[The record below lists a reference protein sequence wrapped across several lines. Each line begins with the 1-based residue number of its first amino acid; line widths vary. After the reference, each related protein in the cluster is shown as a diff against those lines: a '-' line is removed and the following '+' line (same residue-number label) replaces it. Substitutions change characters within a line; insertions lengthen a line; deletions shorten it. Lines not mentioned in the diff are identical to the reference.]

1 MNDPLRRA
9 AADYFLSLADDE
21 MILAHR
27 DSEWT
32 GHAPILEEDIAF
44 ANLALDEMGH
54 AIIWYRLHAESAGE
68 DPEAYPDRLV
78 FGRLPE
84 AFRNAPLV
92 ELPKG
97 DWAFS
102 MLRQFLFDAA
112 EQVWLEALKGS
123 DYPTAATAA
132 RKIQTEE
139 RYHDRH
145 TRAWVLRLGLGSEES
160 HARMQRALDALW
172 PFATELFEARPG
184 EAALSAERLAPDSST
199 LRRQWET
206 MTGEHLTR
214 AGLVLPVNTR
224 PTGFTR
230 SQHTP
235 HLDEMLAELQSVSK
249 LEPEGV
255 W

>member
-9 AADYFLSLADDE
+9 AAAYFLSLADDE

-54 AIIWYRLHAESAGE
+54 AILWYRVHAELAGE
-68 DPEAYPDRLV
+68 DPEAYPDSLV
-78 FGRLPE
+78 FRRPAQE
-84 AFRNAPLV
+84 FSNAPLV

-102 MLRQFLFDAA
+102 ILRQFLFDAA
-112 EQVWLEALKGS
+112 EQVWLEALKGHS
-123 DYPTAATAA
+123 HPPAAAAA

-145 TRAWVLRLGLGSEES
+145 TRAWVLRLGLGSGES
-160 HARMQRALDALW
+160 HARMQRALDTLW

-184 EAALSAERLAPDSST
+184 EATLSAERRAPDSRT
-199 LRRQWET
+199 LLGLWEAIA
-206 MTGEHLTR
+206 GEHLTR
-214 AGLVLPVNTR
+214 AGLDLPSDAR

-230 SQHTP
+230 GRHTP
-235 HLDEMLAELQSVSK
+235 HLDELLTEMQSVSN